1 MAPKQALRALLA
13 VSEEYQKRRP
23 RHARRE
29 WAKTREGVG
38 REGRLGGEKSAQVAQ
53 NVNVNK

>member
-13 VSEEYQKRRP
+13 VSEE
-23 RHARRE
+23 
-29 WAKTREGVG
+29 AKKEGQG
-38 REGRLGGEKSAQVAQ
+38 SRGGSGAWQEGEGRLGGEKSAQVAQ

>member
-13 VSEEYQKRRP
+13 VSEEGQKEK
-23 RHARRE
+23 AS
-29 WAKTREGVG
+29 KGEGGKG
-38 REGRLGGEKSAQVAQ
+38 RERGGRTKKSAQVAQ